1 MKIALLIPTYNE
13 ADNVSKLLPLVFEVS
28 RKNPD
33 IDLTAYIIDDNSPDG
48 TAARVEAM
56 APQVESD
63 NFKVKT
69 IRRLIKN
76 GLGDAY
82 IQGFRAA
89 LADEALAYVI
99 QMDAD
104 LSHNPVYLD
113 QFFTCARN
121 GIDLTVG
128 SRYVD
133 GGAVPDWSVH
143 RKLLSKFGNLYA
155 RLLLGNQITDYT
167 GGYNMFSAAL
177 LRGLDFTKL
186 NTSGYGFLISL
197 KFHAIA
203 LSKTTHQIPIIF
215 FDRRFGESKMPL
227 NTMVKNFKLVL
238 NLWLKR

>member
-13 ADNVSKLLPLVFEVS
+13 AENVSTLLTLVSEIS

-33 IDLTAYIIDDNSPDG
+33 IHLTAYIIDDNSPDG
-48 TAARVEAM
+48 TIARVEAV
-56 APQVESD
+56 APKVEYEC
-63 NFKVKT
+63 FKIK
-69 IRRLIKN
+69 IIKRLVKN
-76 GLGDAY
+76 GLGVAY
-82 IQGFRAA
+82 IQGFHEA
-89 LADEALAYVI
+89 LADEETAFVI

-104 LSHNPVYLD
+104 LSHSPAYLG

-128 SRYVD
+128 SRYIK

-167 GGYNMFSAAL
+167 GGYNMFSSAL
-177 LRGLDFTKL
+177 VRGLDFTKL

-197 KFHAIA
+197 KFHAIT
-203 LSKTTHQIPIIF
+203 LSRTIHQIPIVF
-215 FDRRFGESKMPL
+215 FDRKFGESKMPL

-238 NLWLKR
+238 DLWLKK